1 MQLKPNKKRFSKFYL
16 LMAIWNAF
24 LKTMPLLICKWIK
37 GGIMQAVYVGCT
49 LSLEV
54 KVWWLIVLSRVC
66 KSDVAPGHLL
76 HAGGPVPVSQAP
88 AAGGESSPEGLMG
101 KSKLDFWLSFSS

>member
-1 MQLKPNKKRFSKFYL
+1 MTV
-16 LMAIWNAF
+16 WNTF
-24 LKTMPLLICKWIK
+24 LKTMPLLICKWIE

-66 KSDVAPGHLL
+66 KSDVAPGHFL
-76 HAGGPVPVSQAP
+76 HAGGPVP
-88 AAGGESSPEGLMG
+88 AAGGESCPEGLMG